1 MRSTIQTVIF
11 IVIMMFML
19 KGCLYA
25 FDQEMQ
31 IQEDL
36 GRQYHEEYTG
46 LKQKNKTKGVFYDN

>member
-25 FDQEMQ
+25 FDHECK
-31 IQEDL
+31 IQEEL
-36 GRQYHEEYTG
+36 GRQYHEEYTS
-46 LKQKNKTKGVFYDN
+46 LNQNQRSLL

>member
-25 FDQEMQ
+25 FDHECK
-31 IQEDL
+31 IQEEL
-36 GRQYHEEYTG
+36 GRQYYQESIHLQRE
-46 LKQKNKTKGVFYDN
+46 NPNP

>member
-31 IQEDL
+31 IQEEL
-36 GRQYHEEYTG
+36 GRQYYQESIH
-46 LKQKNKTKGVFYDN
+46 LKQEDPNP

>member
-25 FDQEMQ
+25 FDHEMQ

-36 GRQYHEEYTG
+36 GRQYYQESIHLQQE
-46 LKQKNKTKGVFYDN
+46 NPNP